1 MGHFPTVS
9 SSQFEF
15 PRLLFQTP
23 SFLVVLSQ
31 QFVWNT
37 ILGCLGMQLCP
48 DILLN
53 KRSDVLAEKTTSER
67 TLSTLCKSWWTS
79 SASVCRTRRDKSAEK
94 KTQYTIRFRFFFTA
108 HASLQHTTIMS
119 SRLLGSA
126 SPLARYLCRSQQVR
140 ITDAKSEYIEFHS
153 FKLRDNLFCLPFDLR
168 KIKWKLLWRSFHRV
182 NIPVHLYSNS

>member
-94 KTQYTIRFRFFFTA
+94 KTTNNSIYNTLPVLFYSACVLTA
-108 HASLQHTTIMS
+108 HNNHVVSTVGICQSLGKIS
-119 SRLLGSA
+119 L
-126 SPLARYLCRSQQVR
+126 PLPAGQNYRCKIR
-140 ITDAKSEYIEFHS
+140 IYRIS
-153 FKLRDNLFCLPFDLR
+153 F
-168 KIKWKLLWRSFHRV
+168 I
-182 NIPVHLYSNS
+182 

>member
-94 KTQYTIRFRFFFTA
+94 KTTNNLLNIQY
-108 HASLQHTTIMS
+108 ASGSFLQRMRLFSTQQSCRLDCWDLPVPWQDIS
-119 SRLLGSA
+119 AAPSR
-126 SPLARYLCRSQQVR
+126 
-140 ITDAKSEYIEFHS
+140 SE
-153 FKLRDNLFCLPFDLR
+153 LQMQNQ
-168 KIKWKLLWRSFHRV
+168 
-182 NIPVHLYSNS
+182 NI

>member
-79 SASVCRTRRDKSAEK
+79 SASVCRTRRNKSAEK
-94 KTQYTIRFRFFFTA
+94 KTTNNLLNIQYASGSFFTA

-140 ITDAKSEYIEFHS
+140 ITDAKSEYI
-153 FKLRDNLFCLPFDLR
+153 
-168 KIKWKLLWRSFHRV
+168 V
-182 NIPVHLYSNS
+182 